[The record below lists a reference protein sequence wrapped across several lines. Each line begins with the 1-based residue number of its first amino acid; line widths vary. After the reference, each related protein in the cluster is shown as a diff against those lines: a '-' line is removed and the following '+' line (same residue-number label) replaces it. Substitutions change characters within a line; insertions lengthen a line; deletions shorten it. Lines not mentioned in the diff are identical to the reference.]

1 LTSNNWDLTSDNGI
15 IMGMMEVF
23 FFWEYHWIKG
33 WQQFRMLN
41 NGFPDLDQGD
51 KKGNAL
57 IDFSFTNP

>member
-1 LTSNNWDLTSDNGI
+1 LGFNQRQWDYHGHDG
-15 IMGMMEVF
+15 GF
-23 FFWEYHWIKG
+23 FLWEYHWIKG